1 MGLKTYYL
9 EHKVYPDSRWDRHY
23 KAGETYIATYRE
35 YEWNE
40 FRREPKTEY
49 LYITMPSLEFG
60 PWPRFYKAKLLKGVK
75 HKTWYYDE
83 EGNYYAKKFKIIGEV
98 NYKKLYEENPDNDQ
112 LFALTIKY
120 NDEFRN
126 HYLNLAK
133 TKPEEIYKL
142 SQTAKELLAELNYK
156 EFNDCLINDKDPNS
170 HVAVATA
177 AVHYKNEHY
186 LDILIDYP
194 DKNVK
199 RAIARSGNKKY
210 LDKLIDYPDQT
221 IKHIIALFNNKKYI
235 SKLITNEDKII
246 RRIVARKI
254 WWDEDYKL
262 TQEERVKY
270 LDILVRDYDNDIQW
284 YVVESAIK
292 YNLPQY
298 IEFYLNNETYANIY
312 YRIIETGNLDY
323 IKRLVHSKIETVAKV
338 AQDKLN
344 ELTSK

>member
-9 EHKVYPDSRWDRHY
+9 EHKVYPDSRWARHY
-23 KAGETYIATYRE
+23 KAGETYTATGRE

-83 EGNYYAKKFKIIGEV
+83 EGNHYAKKFKIMGEV

-194 DKNVK
+194 D
-199 RAIARSGNKKY
+199 
-210 LDKLIDYPDQT
+210 QT
-221 IKHIIALFNNKKYI
+221 IKHIIALFDNKKYI

-284 YVVESAIK
+284 YVVKSAIK

-323 IKRLVHSKIETVAKV
+323 IKRLTNSPIESVAKV

-344 ELTSK
+344 

>member
-9 EHKVYPDSRWDRHY
+9 EHKVYPDSRWARHY
-23 KAGETYIATYRE
+23 KAGETYTATGRE

-83 EGNYYAKKFKIIGEV
+83 EGNYYAKKFKIMGEV

-194 DKNVK
+194 D
-199 RAIARSGNKKY
+199 
-210 LDKLIDYPDQT
+210 QT
-221 IKHIIALFNNKKYI
+221 IKHIIALFDNKKYI

-284 YVVESAIK
+284 YVVKSAIK

-323 IKRLVHSKIETVAKV
+323 IKRLTNSPIESVAKV

-344 ELTSK
+344 

>member
-9 EHKVYPDSRWDRHY
+9 EHTVYPNSRLSRPY
-23 KAGETYIATYRE
+23 KVGETYTATYCE
-35 YEWNE
+35 YYRNE
-40 FRREPKTEY
+40 FRREPKTKY
-49 LYITMPSLEFG
+49 LYITMPSLGFD
-60 PWPRFYKAKLLKGVK
+60 PWPRLYKAKLLKGVK
-75 HKTWYYDE
+75 HKTWYYDK
-83 EGNYYAKKFKIIGEV
+83 EGDYYAKKFKIIGEV

-112 LFALTIKY
+112 LFALAIKY
-120 NDEFRN
+120 NADFRN

-142 SQTAKELLAELNYK
+142 SKTAKELLAELNYK
-156 EFNDCLINDKDPNS
+156 EFNDCLIKDKDPNS

-177 AVHYKNEHY
+177 AVHYNNEHY

-194 DKNVK
+194 DLEVK
-199 RAIARSGNKKY
+199 RAIARSGNEKY

-221 IKHIIALFNNKKYI
+221 IKHIIALFDNKKYI

-246 RRIVARKI
+246 RRIVGRKI

>member
-9 EHKVYPDSRWDRHY
+9 EHTVYPNSRLSRPY
-23 KAGETYIATYRE
+23 KVGETYTATYCE
-35 YEWNE
+35 YYRNE
-40 FRREPKTEY
+40 FRREPKTKY
-49 LYITMPSLEFG
+49 LYITMPSLGFD
-60 PWPRFYKAKLLKGVK
+60 PWPRLYKAKLLKGVK
-75 HKTWYYDE
+75 HKTWYYDK
-83 EGNYYAKKFKIIGEV
+83 EGDYYAKKFKIIGEV

-112 LFALTIKY
+112 LFALAIKY
-120 NDEFRN
+120 NADFRN

-142 SQTAKELLAELNYK
+142 SKTAKELLTELNYK
-156 EFNDCLINDKDPNS
+156 EFNDCLIKDKDPNS

-177 AVHYKNEHY
+177 AVHYNNEHY

-194 DKNVK
+194 DLEVK
-199 RAIARSGNKKY
+199 RAIA
-210 LDKLIDYPDQT
+210 
-221 IKHIIALFNNKKYI
+221 LFDNKKYI
-235 SKLITNEDKII
+235 SKLITNEDEII

-262 TQEERVKY
+262 TQEERAKY

-344 ELTSK
+344 ELTTK

>member
-120 NDEFRN
+120 NADFRN

-142 SQTAKELLAELNYK
+142 SKTAKELLAELNYK
-156 EFNDCLINDKDPNS
+156 EFNDCLIKDKDPNS

-177 AVHYKNEHY
+177 AVHYNNEHY

-194 DKNVK
+194 DLEVK
-199 RAIARSGNKKY
+199 RAIA
-210 LDKLIDYPDQT
+210 
-221 IKHIIALFNNKKYI
+221 LFDNKKYI
-235 SKLITNEDKII
+235 SKLITNEDEII

-262 TQEERVKY
+262 TQEERIKY
-270 LDILVRDYDNDIQW
+270 LDILVRDYGNDIQW
-284 YVVESAIK
+284 YVAKSAIK

-323 IKRLVHSKIETVAKV
+323 IKRLTHFKNETVAQV
-338 AQDKLN
+338 AQNKLN
-344 ELTSK
+344 ELTTK

>member
-40 FRREPKTEY
+40 FRREPKTKY

-112 LFALTIKY
+112 LFALAVKY

-156 EFNDCLINDKDPNS
+156 EFNDCLINDPDPNS
-170 HVAVATA
+170 HRAVATA
-177 AVHYKNEHY
+177 TVHYKNEHY

-194 DKNVK
+194 D
-199 RAIARSGNKKY
+199 
-210 LDKLIDYPDQT
+210 QT
-221 IKHIIALFNNKKYI
+221 IKHIIALFDNKKYI

-262 TQEERVKY
+262 TQEERAKY

-284 YVVESAIK
+284 YVVKSAIK

-323 IKRLVHSKIETVAKV
+323 IKRLTNSPIESVAKV

>member
-23 KAGETYIATYRE
+23 KAGETYIATGRE

-40 FRREPKTEY
+40 FRREPKTKY

-112 LFALTIKY
+112 LFALAVKY

-126 HYLNLAK
+126 HYLNLVK

-156 EFNDCLINDKDPNS
+156 EFNDCLINDPDPNS
-170 HVAVATA
+170 HRAVATA
-177 AVHYKNEHY
+177 AVHYK
-186 LDILIDYP
+186 
-194 DKNVK
+194 K
-199 RAIARSGNKKY
+199 
-210 LDKLIDYPDQT
+210 
-221 IKHIIALFNNKKYI
+221 
-235 SKLITNEDKII
+235 
-246 RRIVARKI
+246 
-254 WWDEDYKL
+254 
-262 TQEERVKY
+262 
-270 LDILVRDYDNDIQW
+270 
-284 YVVESAIK
+284 
-292 YNLPQY
+292 
-298 IEFYLNNETYANIY
+298 
-312 YRIIETGNLDY
+312 
-323 IKRLVHSKIETVAKV
+323 
-338 AQDKLN
+338 
-344 ELTSK
+344 

>member
-9 EHKVYPDSRWDRHY
+9 EHTVYPNSRLSRPY
-23 KAGETYIATYRE
+23 KVGETYTATYCE
-35 YEWNE
+35 YYRNE
-40 FRREPKTEY
+40 FRREPKTKY
-49 LYITMPSLEFG
+49 LYITMPSLGFD
-60 PWPRFYKAKLLKGVK
+60 PWPRLYKAKLLKGVK
-75 HKTWYYDE
+75 LKTWYYDK
-83 EGNYYAKKFKIIGEV
+83 EGDYYAKKFKIIGEV

-112 LFALTIKY
+112 LFALAIKY
-120 NDEFRN
+120 NADFRN

-156 EFNDCLINDKDPNS
+156 EFNDCLIKDKDPNS

-177 AVHYKNEHY
+177 AVHYNNEHY

-194 DKNVK
+194 DLEVK
-199 RAIARSGNKKY
+199 RAIA
-210 LDKLIDYPDQT
+210 
-221 IKHIIALFNNKKYI
+221 LFDNKKYI
-235 SKLITNEDKII
+235 SKLITNEDEII

-323 IKRLVHSKIETVAKV
+323 IKRLVHSKNETVAWV
-338 AQDKLN
+338 AQNKLN